1 MNYKVSK
8 WLNHFTAR
16 QPEMFVK
23 LWFISILCNFVPE
36 KFNLVR
42 TGSILWFNNFP
53 LISTP
58 LSISC
63 LYYIVQQLC
72 NAGNSL
78 FAGFVHKFLKKKYIY
93 TILVFH
99 FNFFF
104 SKIVHTCS

>member
-1 MNYKVSK
+1 MNYEVSI
-8 WLNHFTAR
+8 WLNHFSAR

-23 LWFISILCNFVPE
+23 LWFIHFQFYVISFR
-36 KFNLVR
+36 KNLIAVR
-42 TGSILWFNNFP
+42 TGSISWFYNFP

-78 FAGFVHKFLKKKYIY
+78 FAGFVHKFLKKNIY

-104 SKIVHTCS
+104 FKNSTYM